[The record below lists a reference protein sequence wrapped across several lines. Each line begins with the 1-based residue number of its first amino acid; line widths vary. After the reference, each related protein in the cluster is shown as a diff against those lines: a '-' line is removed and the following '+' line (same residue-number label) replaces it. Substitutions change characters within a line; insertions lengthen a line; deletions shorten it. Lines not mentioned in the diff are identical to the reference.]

1 MALFETK
8 VRPADGRERRALQFL
23 ELPLIG
29 AHLQAQRDV
38 SGGGSIDAALRDAAV
53 WKCVDLIASMGS
65 ILTPKGYRGPE
76 IGVGAA
82 DRIANTPEILG
93 KPAADSDIMDWMYQ
107 GYISTLLRGNI
118 YGEIV
123 GRGAFGKP
131 TQIELK
137 HPDKVK
143 VREND
148 KGVIEWRFGAREMD
162 PHDVWH
168 APSYRMPGIP
178 VGMSPIGYQ
187 QATLRGKKAAQEF
200 GNQWFDGGG
209 HPTGVITNSTQKLVT
224 PTDADTI
231 KKRFMSA
238 MYGRREPVVMG
249 GGWEYKQIQIAPNE
263 SQFLETMKWGGGQI
277 CGIYRV
283 PPELVGEASEG
294 SSITY
299 ANVESRGQD
308 FLTFT
313 MMRWVR
319 RWEGWFDD
327 LTGPG
332 TYVKSDLSVLL
343 RTDALTRWRI
353 NHMKVGAEIVA
364 PSEIRTEEDYAP
376 LTPEQA
382 AEIAALQPIAPVIGT
397 PQSGS

>member
-8 VRPADGRERRALQFL
+8 ARPDGGRERRALQFL

-29 AHLQAQRDV
+29 AHIQAQRDV
-38 SGGGSIDAALRDAAV
+38 SGGGSVDEALRDAAV

-76 IGVGAA
+76 IGIGAA
-82 DRIANTPEILG
+82 NRIANPPDILDQ
-93 KPAADSDIMDWMYQ
+93 PAADSDIMDWMYQ

-123 GRGAFGKP
+123 GRGPFGRP
-131 TQIELK
+131 SQIELQ

-143 VREND
+143 VRENS

-162 PHDVWH
+162 PHDIWH
-168 APSYRMPGIP
+168 APSYRMPGVP

-187 QATLRGKKAAQEF
+187 QEMLRGKRSAQRF

-209 HPTGVITNSTQKLVT
+209 HPTGVITNDTQKLVGQG
-224 PTDADTI
+224 DADTI

-238 MYGRREPVVMG
+238 MYGKREPVVMG
-249 GGWEYKQIQIAPNE
+249 GGWQYKQIQIAPEE
-263 SQFLETMKWGGGQI
+263 SQFLETMKWGGNQV
-277 CGIYRV
+277 CGMYRV

-319 RWEGWFDD
+319 RWEAWFDA

-353 NHMKVGAEIVA
+353 HHMGIGMEAIA
-364 PSEIRTEEDYAP
+364 PSEIRTSEDMPP

-382 AEIAALQPIAPVIGT
+382 AEISALRPIMPVIGT

>member
-8 VRPADGRERRALQFL
+8 ARPDGGRERRALQFL

-29 AHLQAQRDV
+29 AHIQAQQGV
-38 SGGGSIDAALRDAAV
+38 SGGNVDEALRDAAV
-53 WKCVDLIASMGS
+53 WKCVDLLASMTS
-65 ILTPKGYRGPE
+65 ILTPHGYRGPE
-76 IGVGAA
+76 IGIGAA
-82 DRIANTPEILG
+82 NRIATRPEILD
-93 KPAADSDIMDWMYQ
+93 KPAADSDVMDWIYQ
-107 GYISTLLRGNI
+107 GMVSTGLRGNI

-131 TQIELK
+131 SQIELQ
-137 HPDKVK
+137 HPDKVR
-143 VREND
+143 VRENS
-148 KGVIEWRFGAREMD
+148 KGVIEWKFGSRDID
-162 PHDVWH
+162 PRDVWH
-168 APSYRMPGIP
+168 APSYRMPGVP

-187 QATLRGKKAAQEF
+187 ERTLRGKRAAQEF
-200 GNQWFDGGG
+200 GTQWFDGGG
-209 HPTGVITNSTQKLVT
+209 HPTGVITNDTQKLV
-224 PTDADTI
+224 PQGDADTI

-249 GGWEYKQIQIAPNE
+249 GGWQYKQIQIAPNE

-299 ANVESRGQD
+299 ANVESRGLD

-313 MMRWVR
+313 MMRWIR
-319 RWEGWFDD
+319 RWEGWLDD
-327 LTGPG
+327 LTAPG
-332 TYVKSDLSVLL
+332 TYVKMDLGVLL

-353 NHMKVGAEIVA
+353 HHMGVGMEAIA
-364 PSEIRTEEDYAP
+364 PSEIRTSEDMPP
-376 LTPEQA
+376 LTPEQQ
-382 AEIAALQPIAPVIGT
+382 AEIAALKPIAPVIGT

>member
-1 MALFETK
+1 MALFEAK
-8 VRPADGRERRALQFL
+8 ARPAASRERRALQFL

-29 AHLQAQRDV
+29 AHIQAQRDV
-38 SGGGSIDAALRDAAV
+38 SGAGNVDEALRDAAV
-53 WKCVDLIASMGS
+53 WKCTDLIASMAS
-65 ILTPKGYRGPE
+65 IMEPHGYRGPD
-76 IGVGAA
+76 IGIGAA
-82 DRIANTPEILG
+82 NRIADPPDILDQ
-93 KPAADSDIMDWMYQ
+93 PAASSDIMDWMYQ
-107 GYISTLLRGNI
+107 GMISTLLRGNI
-118 YGEIV
+118 YGEILS
-123 GRGAFGKP
+123 RGAFGRP
-131 TQIELK
+131 TQIELQ

-143 VREND
+143 VRENT
-148 KGVIEWRFGAREMD
+148 KGQIEWYFGAREMD
-162 PHDVWH
+162 PRDVWH
-168 APSYRMPGIP
+168 APSYRMSGIP

-187 QATLRGKKAAQEF
+187 QETLRGKKSAQRF
-200 GNQWFDGGG
+200 GTQWFDGGG
-209 HPTGVITNSTQKLVT
+209 HPTGVITNSTQKLVEQG
-224 PTDADTI
+224 DADTI

-238 MYGRREPVVMG
+238 MYGKREPVVMG
-249 GGWEYKQIQIAPNE
+249 GGWEYKQIQIAPEE
-263 SQFLETMKWGGGQI
+263 SQFLETMKWGGSQI

-283 PPELVGEASEG
+283 PPELVAEASEG
-294 SSITY
+294 TSITY

-319 RWEGWFDD
+319 RWERWLNA
-327 LTGPG
+327 LTSPG
-332 TYVKSDLSVLL
+332 TYVKLDTSVLL

-382 AEIAALQPIAPVIGT
+382 EEIANLRPINPVIGT

>member
-8 VRPADGRERRALQFL
+8 ARSDSRERRALSFL

-29 AHLQAQRDV
+29 ANIQAQQDI
-38 SGGGSIDAALRDAAV
+38 GGGSVDSALRDAAV
-53 WKCVDLIASMGS
+53 WKCTDLIASMVS
-65 ILTPKGYRGPE
+65 IMDPDGYRGPE

-82 DRIANTPEILG
+82 ARLAAPPQILDQ
-93 KPAADSDIMDWMYQ
+93 PAAESDIMDWMYQ
-107 GYISTLLRGNI
+107 VQISSLLRGNA

-123 GRGAFGKP
+123 GRGVYGRP
-131 TQIELK
+131 SQIELQ

-143 VREND
+143 VRENR
-148 KGVIEWRFGAREMD
+148 KGEIEWRFGSREID
-162 PHDVWH
+162 PRDVWH
-168 APSYRMPGIP
+168 AASYRMPGQP
-178 VGMSPIGYQ
+178 VGMSPISYQ
-187 QATLRGKKAAQEF
+187 QRTLRGKQSAQDF

-209 HPTGVITNSTQKLVT
+209 HPTGVITNDMQKLVQQG
-224 PTDADTI
+224 DADTI

-238 MYGRREPVVMG
+238 MYGKREPVVMG
-249 GGWEYKQIQIAPNE
+249 GGWQYKQIQIAPNE

-283 PPELVGEASEG
+283 PPELVAEASEG

-299 ANVESRGQD
+299 ANVESRGID

-313 MMRWVR
+313 MMRWIR
-319 RWEGWFDD
+319 RWERWLDA
-327 LTGPG
+327 LTAPG
-332 TYVKSDLSVLL
+332 TYVKLDTSVLL

-353 NHMKVGAEIVA
+353 HHMGVGMEAIA
-364 PSEIRTEEDYAP
+364 PSEVRTSEDIAP

-382 AEIAALQPIAPVIGT
+382 EEISNLRPTVPVIGS

>member
-1 MALFETK
+1 MALFEVK
-8 VRPADGRERRALQFL
+8 ARPVEGRERRALQFL

-29 AHLQAQRDV
+29 AHIQAQQDV
-38 SGGGSIDAALRDAAV
+38 AGGSVDMALRDAAV
-53 WKCVDLIASMGS
+53 WKCTDLISSMVS
-65 ILTPKGYRGPE
+65 IMDPDGYRGPE

-82 DRIANTPEILG
+82 ARLAAPPQILDQ
-93 KPAADSDIMDWMYQ
+93 PAAESDIMDWMYQ
-107 GYISTLLRGNI
+107 VQISTLLRGNA
-118 YGEIV
+118 YGEV
-123 GRGAFGKP
+123 VNRGAFGRP
-131 TQIELK
+131 TQIELQ
-137 HPDKVK
+137 HPDQVK
-143 VREND
+143 VRTNT

-162 PHDVWH
+162 PRDVWH
-168 APSYRMPGIP
+168 AASYRMPGKP

-187 QATLRGKKAAQEF
+187 QETLRGKRAAQQF

-209 HPTGVITNSTQKLVT
+209 HPTGVITNDTQKLVEQG
-224 PTDADTI
+224 DADTI

-238 MYGRREPVVMG
+238 MHGKREPVVMG
-249 GGWEYKQIQIAPNE
+249 GGWQYKQIQIAPNE
-263 SQFLETMKWGGGQI
+263 SQFLETMKWGGGQV

-299 ANVESRGQD
+299 ANVEGRGQD

-319 RWEGWFDD
+319 RWERWLDA
-327 LTGPG
+327 LTAPG
-332 TYVKSDLSVLL
+332 TYVKLDPSVLL

-353 NHMKVGAEIVA
+353 HHMKVGAEIVA

-376 LTPEQA
+376 LTPAQA
-382 AEIAALQPIAPVIGT
+382 QEISNLRPINPVIGT